1 LLLAGKQPAELRIY
15 DPYYCAG
22 QVKRNLES
30 LGFPNV
36 YNVCEDFYAVIAEG
50 RTPEYDVLITNPPY
64 GRVPFDHV
72 EKLTAF
78 LATQAK
84 PWLVVQPAY
93 CYTKDYWPVLMGGL
107 APQPFFLTPASPR
120 GYIYQTPKGMRGVLK
135 AKKLKTSPFVT
146 FWYGWF
152 GEHQGGLFQW
162 WMEHGFRE
170 CSGMSLAAQSLSL
183 PDGFKSSNDRS
194 RRKAKRR
201 PGENTTP
208 TAHASQATEAVRAR
222 AGTTAKRAKKGSG
235 KRGPEGV
242 EATECVS
249 GDASLASEKV
259 STTNLHADNAR
270 EKKKKKKKTK
280 KKTKKKLKNGQQ
292 ND

>member
-1 LLLAGKQPAELRIY
+1 MVAPTIRLPPHHTPPTHFPLLLAGKQPAELRIY

-183 PDGFKSSNDRS
+183 PDGLKSSNDRS

-208 TAHASQATEAVRAR
+208 TAFPCFPRVQHPLLYPWVPLWILRSLFFAFWENISLMIKNLSVGIMGNGRE
-222 AGTTAKRAKKGSG
+222 GNCAKL
-235 KRGPEGV
+235 V
-242 EATECVS
+242 V
-249 GDASLASEKV
+249 
-259 STTNLHADNAR
+259 
-270 EKKKKKKKTK
+270 
-280 KKTKKKLKNGQQ
+280 
-292 ND
+292 